1 MYSVKK
7 INADAYWVGVND
19 RKINL
24 FENVYPVKRGM
35 SYNSYLVLDEKT
47 VLLDTVDSSVSL
59 QFLENI
65 ESLLGERT
73 LDYLI
78 VNHME
83 PDHCANIGAIAQKYP
98 SVKIVGNAKTFTMM
112 SQFFNFDIEDRKV
125 VIKEGDTLCSGR
137 HTFTFVMAPMVHW
150 PEAMVTYDTTDK
162 ILYSA
167 DAFGSFGAMSG
178 NIFADEC
185 EFESKWLDDARRYYT
200 NIVGKYGAQVQSL
213 LKKASAIEISM
224 ICPLHGPI
232 WRENIG
238 FFVDKYD
245 KWSSYTP
252 EKQSVMIVYG
262 SVHGHTENAAE
273 ILAGLLGEKGVKDI
287 AVYNASTTH
296 FSEIVAECFKYS
308 HIVFACA
315 TYNMSLFPPM
325 QIVLHEVA
333 EHNLQNRTFAFVEN
347 GTWAPVAAKLMQES
361 LEKLKNNKFIE
372 NKVTVKS
379 ALNEQSFSDL
389 EKLADA
395 IAEDV
400 KNNI

>member
-1 MYSVKK
+1 MFKVTENIFY
-7 INADAYWVGVND
+7 IGVD
-19 RKINL
+19 DTDIDL
-24 FENVYPVKRGM
+24 FEGQYAVPNGV
-35 SYNSYLVLDEKT
+35 SYNSYICKDKKIAVF
-47 VLLDTVDSSVSL
+47 DTVDSRKTA
-59 QFLENI
+59 QWLENL
-65 ESLLGERT
+65 ETALNGKQP
-73 LDYLI
+73 DYLI
-78 VNHME
+78 ISHME
-83 PDHCANIGAIAQKYP
+83 PDHASSIPAFLDRYP
-98 SVKIVGNAKTFTMM
+98 SASVVGNEKTFIIAER
-112 SQFFNFDIEDRKV
+112 FFRDAKFKKLTVKD
-125 VIKEGDTLCSGR
+125 GDKLDLGKHR
-137 HTFTFVMAPMVHW
+137 ITFHFAPMVHW

-395 IAEDV
+395 ISEDV

>member
-1 MYSVKK
+1 MKDIIITDTIKY
-7 INADAYWVGVND
+7 IGADD
-19 RKINL
+19 KDIDL
-24 FENVYPVKRGM
+24 FESQYVVPNGV
-35 SYNSYLVLDEKT
+35 SYNSYVILDEK
-47 VLLDTVDSSVSL
+47 VAVMDTVDARRGEEWL
-59 QFLENI
+59 NNLE
-65 ESLLGERT
+65 EALGGRT
-73 LDYLI
+73 VDYL
-78 VNHME
+78 VVSHME
-83 PDHCANIGAIAQKYP
+83 PDHAANVQALAEKYP
-98 SVKIVGNAKTFTMM
+98 EMKIVGNAKTFPMIE
-112 SQFFNFDIEDRKV
+112 QFFDLDLSERSV
-125 VIKEGDTLCSGR
+125 VVAEGDTLKLGS
-137 HTFTFVMAPMVHW
+137 HELTFVMAPMVHW

-273 ILAGLLGEKGVKDI
+273 ILAGLLGEKGVKEI